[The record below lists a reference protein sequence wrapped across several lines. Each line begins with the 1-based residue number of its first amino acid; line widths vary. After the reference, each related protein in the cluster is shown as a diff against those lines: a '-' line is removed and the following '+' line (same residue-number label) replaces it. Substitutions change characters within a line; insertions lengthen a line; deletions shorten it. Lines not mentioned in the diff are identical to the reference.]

1 MKNRWMDDG
10 WMESF
15 RTKHLTFNVFVSV
28 HKVECG
34 GEGETT
40 LFMYKVYISKTH
52 VHRNFIIPMHA
63 CSN

>member
-1 MKNRWMDDG
+1 MDG
-10 WMESF
+10 KLK
-15 RTKHLTFNVFVSV
+15 TKHLTFNVFVSL